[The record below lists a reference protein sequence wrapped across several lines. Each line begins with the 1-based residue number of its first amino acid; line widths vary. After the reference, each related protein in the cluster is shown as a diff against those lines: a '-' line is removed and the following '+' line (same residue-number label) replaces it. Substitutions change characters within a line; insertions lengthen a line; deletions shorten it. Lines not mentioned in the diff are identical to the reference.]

1 MNLFTSMKVFH
12 HEFAKV
18 HLKRRA
24 VPLAALVLT
33 TSMTVPV
40 LAAGVD
46 IYEITDGT
54 TTERVS
60 LYQEDAESAL
70 AAAETMRLS
79 RSMTMAMMYLA

>member
-70 AAAETMRLS
+70 AHS
-79 RSMTMAMMYLA
+79 